1 MSLFLICILNNSL
14 IEILLTYQIFDKC
27 ISPRVSCPG
36 EICYWRS
43 MFGTLNEKLEKIVN
57 SIKGKAIIS
66 EADADLT
73 MREIR
78 IALLEADVALSVVK
92 DFINNIKNN
101 IIGKEVL
108 KSIKP
113 DQMIIKLVQDELI
126 NILGSNNEPLK
137 IEKNGLTKILF
148 CGLQGSGKTTTI
160 AKLANHIQKESKKK
174 ILLVSADIYRPAAQ
188 EQLKILGRQVGVE
201 FYDHGNSKSVEMI
214 TNDSLIYAQKNLY
227 DIILFDTAGR
237 QVIDEDMMQELKLI
251 FKKLNPQ
258 ETILVA
264 DSLTGQDAAN
274 VAKIFNET
282 IKITGSILTRVDG
295 DGRGGAA
302 LSIKSITGSILTR
315 IDGDGRG
322 GAALSIKSITGAP
335 IKFIG
340 TGEKIEQ
347 LEIFYPDRIA
357 NRILGMGDII
367 SLVEK
372 ASENVDQKEMEILAK
387 KISKGKFD
395 LEDFAKQ
402 LKQMGSMGGVS
413 GIMSMLPGISK
424 AQKLMAE
431 NKISD
436 DIINHQIAIINS
448 MTKKERL
455 NSDLIKA
462 SRKIRISNGSGTR
475 VQDVNK
481 LLKQFLQSQKMMKK
495 MKSMGKSGFP
505 NDFMQKLQGR
515 PPTNLN

>member
-1 MSLFLICILNNSL
+1 MFGILN
-14 IEILLTYQIFDKC
+14 D
-27 ISPRVSCPG
+27 R
-36 EICYWRS
+36 
-43 MFGTLNEKLEKIVN
+43 LEKIVN
-57 SIKGKAIIS
+57 SVKGKAIIS
-66 EADADLT
+66 ESDVDAT

-92 DFINNIKNN
+92 DFIKNIKEN
-101 IIGKEVL
+101 IIGREVL

-126 NILGSNNEPLK
+126 NILGLNNEPLK

-148 CGLQGSGKTTTI
+148 CGLQGSGKTTSI
-160 AKLANHIQKESKKK
+160 AKLANYIKKESKKK

-188 EQLKILGRQVGVE
+188 EQLQILSKQVGVE
-201 FYDHGNSKSVEMI
+201 FYNHGNSKSVEAI
-214 TNDSLIYAQKNLY
+214 TNESLLYAQKNVF

-237 QVIDEDMMQELKLI
+237 QVLDEPMMDELKLI
-251 FKKLNPQ
+251 FEKLKPQ

-274 VAKIFNET
+274 IAKSFNEA
-282 IKITGSILTRVDG
+282 VN
-295 DGRGGAA
+295 
-302 LSIKSITGSILTR
+302 ITGSILTR

-347 LEIFYPDRIA
+347 LEAFFPERIA

-372 ASENVDQKEMEILAK
+372 ATENIDQEEMKILAK
-387 KISKGKFD
+387 KMSKGIFD

-402 LKQMGSMGGVS
+402 LKQMGKMGGVT

-424 AQKLMAE
+424 AQKIMAE

-436 DIINHQIAIINS
+436 NFITHQIAIINS
-448 MTKKERL
+448 MTKKERS
-455 NSDLIKA
+455 NPDIIKA

-495 MKSMGKSGFP
+495 MKSMGKGGLP
-505 NDFMQKLQGR
+505 NDFMQKLQGKL
-515 PPTNLN
+515 PTNFN